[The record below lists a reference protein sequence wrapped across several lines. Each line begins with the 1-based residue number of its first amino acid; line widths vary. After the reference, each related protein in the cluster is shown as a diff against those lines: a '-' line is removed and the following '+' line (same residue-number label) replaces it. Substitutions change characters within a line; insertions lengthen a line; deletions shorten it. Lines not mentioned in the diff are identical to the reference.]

1 MKSGGNRPR
10 LVSSDKDAPAR
21 RAPGPVTVV
30 ELLDAVR
37 ETLSSAEPSL
47 GNVLGAV
54 RESLGA
60 KDLYLVCARGEV
72 CGAGVDVTA
81 FPVRKTLT
89 TLSADIASEAASW
102 GPDGPAAPAIRR
114 IALALGA
121 GTATWSAG
129 FVRSADRDELLLAT
143 WTADASPA
151 DTQLMTAA
159 MEIVALS
166 RNAIRSHPSS
176 ISQFLRRERVEMAER
191 LHDDILQAA
200 TGAILELE
208 ALQQRLAEFPEQAK
222 AVASVTQVLR
232 NSVEGTR
239 ATIAGLAA
247 GRPLTDPAEAV
258 GRGLPGYVASV
269 VEQWGLSTR
278 VVVEGDLDLAP
289 KEALTLA
296 GAVIRESLANVA
308 KHASSE
314 DVSVRIS
321 ATATDLVVSV
331 TDKGRGFTSK
341 DRRRAEG
348 ANHMG
353 LEFLQR
359 RVRDFGGTL
368 QIETSPGK
376 GTRVVA
382 RIPIS
387 EEAS

>member
-1 MKSGGNRPR
+1 VKSGGKPR
-10 LVSSDKDAPAR
+10 LVSSDESGPAR
-21 RAPGPVTVV
+21 RTPGPVTVV

-47 GNVLGAV
+47 GNVLGAL

-60 KDLYLVCARGEV
+60 DDLYLVCARGEV

-89 TLSADIASEAASW
+89 VLPADVVSEAASW
-102 GPDGPAAPAIRR
+102 GPDGPGAAAIRR
-114 IALALGA
+114 IALAVGA
-121 GTATWSAG
+121 GAVTWSAG
-129 FVRSADRDELLLAT
+129 FVRSSDRDELLLAT
-143 WTADASPA
+143 WGADAAPA

-159 MEIVALS
+159 TEIVALS
-166 RNAIRSHPSS
+166 RSAIRSHPAS

-247 GRPLTDPAEAV
+247 GRPLADPAEAV
-258 GRGLPGYVASV
+258 GTGLPGYVASV

-331 TDKGRGFTSK
+331 TDKGRGFTSS
-341 DRRRAEG
+341 DRRRAQG